1 MHLITESRHFPP
13 TLALVAG
20 ALGVFGF
27 APFYFYPAPVLALAV
42 LFWLQIR
49 QPERAA
55 RLGWMFGF
63 GLFGA
68 GVSWIYVSLH
78 DFGGM
83 PGWMAVLATATFCG
97 FMALFPACAGWLSK
111 YFKVHLLLAL
121 PLLWVLLEWVRLW
134 IFTGFPW
141 LAIGYA
147 QVPYSP
153 LAGLA
158 PVLGVYGVSLAAAVC
173 AAVIAA
179 KLDRRIS
186 GKQLGFTLLLFWLA
200 GSALKHVEW
209 TTPTGSP
216 LSFSLLQGNVAQDLK
231 WQENALQPTLQLYR
245 QMALASQAQLIVL
258 PETALPILPK
268 HLPDDYLTS
277 LAAHAKKLNGNIL
290 IGLPERSRDATET
303 RYFNSAWSIGAD
315 PQQTYRKFHLVP
327 FGEFIPFKQG
337 LGWIYRDWLH
347 IPLTDLSPG
356 NKVQQPLQLS
366 GQKVAV
372 NICYEDAFGE
382 EIIRQL
388 PQATLLV
395 NLSNDAWYGDAWF
408 GRALAAHQHMQLSQT
423 RALET
428 GRMMLRAT
436 NTGATAM
443 IQRDGHVVKLAPLF
457 TRLSLEGEAQ
467 GYAGAT
473 PYVNWGNWP
482 VITLILLALGLSW
495 VRKKK

>member
-1 MHLITESRHFPP
+1 MHHITESRHFPP
-13 TLALVAG
+13 ILALVAG

-27 APFYFYPAPVLALAV
+27 APFYFYPAPILALAV

-55 RLGWMFGF
+55 RLGWLFGF
-63 GLFGA
+63 GLFGT

-83 PGWMAVLATATFCG
+83 PGWMAALATATFCG

-111 YFKVHLLLAL
+111 YFKARLLLAL

-141 LAIGYA
+141 LSIGYA

-158 PVLGVYGVSLAAAVC
+158 PVLGVYGVSLAAAAC
-173 AAVIAA
+173 AALIAA

-186 GKQLGFTLLLFWLA
+186 GKQLGLTLLLFWLA

-258 PETALPILPK
+258 PETALPILPE
-268 HLPDDYLTS
+268 HLPEDYLTR
-277 LAAHAKKLNGNIL
+277 LAAHAKNLNGNIL

-303 RYFNSAWSIGAD
+303 RYFNSAWSTGAD
-315 PQQTYRKFHLVP
+315 PQQAYRKFHLVP
-327 FGEFIPFKQG
+327 FGEFIPFKHA

-356 NKVQQPLQLS
+356 DKVQQPLQLS

-436 NTGATAM
+436 NTGASAV

-457 TRLSLEGEAQ
+457 SRLALEGEAQ

>member
-1 MHLITESRHFPP
+1 MHHITESRHFPP
-13 TLALVAG
+13 ILALVAG

-27 APFYFYPAPVLALAV
+27 APFYFYPAPILTLAV

-55 RLGWMFGF
+55 RLGWLFGF
-63 GLFGA
+63 GLFGT

-83 PGWMAVLATATFCG
+83 PGWIAALATTAFCA
-97 FMALFPACAGWLSK
+97 FLALFPACAGWLSR
-111 YFKVHLLLAL
+111 YFANRRLVTL

-141 LAIGYA
+141 LTFGYS
-147 QVPYSP
+147 QIPYSP

-158 PVLGVYGVSLAAAVC
+158 PVLGVFGVSLAAAAC
-173 AAVIAA
+173 AGLIAA
-179 KLDRRIS
+179 KWDRAIR
-186 GKQLGFTLLLFWLA
+186 GKQLAVALLAFWLC
-200 GSALKHVEW
+200 GSALRHAEW
-209 TTPTGSP
+209 STPLGTP
-216 LSFSLLQGNVAQDLK
+216 ITFSLLQGNIAQDMK
-231 WQENALQPTLQLYR
+231 WQEDTLTPTLQSYAR
-245 QMALASQAQLIVL
+245 MVQSSRAQLIVL
-258 PETALPILPK
+258 PETALPILPE
-268 HLPDDYLTS
+268 HLPGDYLQA
-277 LAAHAKKLNGNIL
+277 LGDHARRQGGNLI
-290 IGLPERSRDATET
+290 IGLPEKSGQKSET
-303 RYFNSAWSIGAD
+303 FYHNSAWSLGTD
-315 PQQTYRKFHLVP
+315 PQQVYRKFHLVP
-327 FGEFIPFKQG
+327 FGEFIPFKQA

-356 NKVQQPLQLS
+356 DKVQQPLQLS

-408 GRALAAHQHMQLSQT
+408 GQSLAAHQHMQLSQT

-436 NTGATAM
+436 NTGASAV
-443 IQRDGHVVKLAPLF
+443 IQRDGHLLKLAPLF
-457 TRLSLEGEAQ
+457 SRLALEGEAQ